1 VETTHNND
9 APLQLILLAAV
20 LIPAIFFLLTEHKT
34 LQLIRPENRHMQPG
48 LVWLQLIPLLG
59 QVWQFF
65 VVARIAGS
73 IKKEL
78 ESPQGD
84 SIIGL
89 SDVFA
94 AGTAGT
100 KPTLGIGITYCTLN
114 ALLVFYNFTN
124 LKNVPALAGLL
135 GLAGMICW
143 IVYWVQ
149 LAGYKNKLKR
159 LLLAA

>member
-1 VETTHNND
+1 METTHNND
-9 APLQLILLAAV
+9 AYLQIILLAVV
-20 LIPAIFFLLTEHKT
+20 LIPAIFFLLTEHRT
-34 LQLIRPENRHMQPG
+34 LNLVRPENRRMLPG

-78 ESPQGD
+78 ESPRGD

-94 AGTAGT
+94 ASSSGRR
-100 KPTLGIGITYCTLN
+100 PTLGIGIAYCTLN
-114 ALLVFYNFTN
+114 ALAVLMLFAST
-124 LKNVPALAGLL
+124 NVPQRDGLL
-135 GLAGMICW
+135 SLAGMICW
-143 IVYWVQ
+143 IIYWVQ
-149 LAGYKNKLKR
+149 LAGCKKKLKQ
-159 LLLAA
+159 LTAI